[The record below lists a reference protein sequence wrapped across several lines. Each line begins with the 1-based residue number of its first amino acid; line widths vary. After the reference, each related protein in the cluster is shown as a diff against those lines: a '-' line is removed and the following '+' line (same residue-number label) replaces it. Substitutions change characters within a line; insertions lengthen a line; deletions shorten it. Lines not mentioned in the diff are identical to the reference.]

1 MPRRFARLA
10 LALLTAATLVAAGGL
25 TVLALGGGDWA
36 VNLVLRKINPWPGAS
51 LRAGDVM
58 GNLLTA
64 PRLYRLSLTRAD
76 GEVILRAD
84 SAAVRYDLRRLLGG
98 DVTLAEIR
106 VYGADLVL
114 RQRDDGRWDL
124 PARRTRPPGSPAKQP
139 DVIRLERV
147 QIVDASARLRLS
159 IGGKPRLLAADSIG
173 VDATGIR
180 IDPEVTIER
189 AAVGFRVRSGD
200 LARRPVT
207 VQAQGFLRPAAVT
220 VRRLTLDSDSS
231 AVTASGIVPLARRD
245 GRGPDLRLSRLDLS
259 ARPLALRDLGGLL
272 PMLDRPGSARI
283 EAHARGGDDGAAVR
297 LDTELS
303 DGGRAAAEGVV
314 TLFGQRPLRYRGR
327 ATVQAVDPG
336 FLGLT
341 PSRGDRI
348 TGDATLDLRGPRLD
362 RLDGEARVDFT
373 DSRFGPIAMTRA
385 RARGTFSAGQA
396 RIALSGRSPRMQLTI
411 AGDVRPFDSLPT
423 YGLEA
428 RVRPGAAAPGWA
440 RRLLGTGSAAII
452 QADGVG
458 VSPRRANA
466 VLAAR
471 VAPRPD
477 GDGLLDSGSVR
488 VRLRG
493 GIARADG
500 RLGVSGGT
508 LTLDGDAV
516 LDSVPR
522 YRLSAQLRREDGLE
536 ARLSLTGSGT
546 DPDSASVQAAISGSA
561 AYGAHRLSGG
571 GLQLALDRGLVR
583 VSGGATVDGAEL
595 ELRGSAKPFGPEPAV
610 NLDHIRFDGLD
621 LGRLA
626 SSSVPP
632 SDLAGTGRLRAS
644 RAGGHWNG
652 SGALGMAGRIGRA
665 TVDTANLVAMIRRDE
680 LTVDLDGT
688 GPAGRVTLSALARPI
703 DTPRRYALHNARFD
717 ALDLGRLL
725 GSSSLETSVTG
736 GLEVEAM
743 APEGGPMALDA
754 TVSLDSST
762 VNRTVIRNGVLRA
775 KLAQGRWDLRGR
787 LLGDADSLRLEAS
800 LEPQPDQPQVRLT
813 AEAGAGD
820 LGTLLRRPGLRAQ
833 GRTRVD
839 FSGSWGSLETMR
851 LGGTIAAAGE
861 ANGVAVDSLQAT
873 VRLEGGALLIDTLRA
888 RSSVGTAAA
897 RGRVGLVGAAI
908 GGPLEG
914 SLEARINDLAPLGPL
929 LGVEPLGVDSGR
941 VALAVEGTR
950 TRPAVRAEVQ
960 AAELTHGS
968 YRIRTLSATVAA
980 SLDSGYALA
989 RGTGRVRLEGLSSGK
1004 QGVSRMQ
1011 LEGSYSDRRGALMGE
1026 ADLDGHR
1033 HARVAA
1039 RLTRDGHR
1047 GQVSLD
1053 TLELTAREDRWSL
1066 AHPVAVAYE
1075 GSSRL
1080 DVNDFVFASEKSR
1093 ITANGT
1099 VDRGGEQRMRVA
1111 LDTVPLGWITELL
1124 GLPEL
1129 EGEATGGLE
1138 LTGPAAAPRLA
1149 GTVGLDLR
1157 ARREPLARGSVGVD
1171 WRPADGLGVELGIHQ
1186 PRGDSLRIVARAPLI
1201 LSLAADDSAAALVR
1215 RSPTGEVTLDATAND
1230 FHLDPFERLIDP
1242 ATLTTLRGRLRLDA
1256 HARGSLSAP
1265 NLSGTVGLS
1274 DLRLKLTRLGAT
1286 WEHGAVLASLK
1297 GRDIRVD
1304 TARMESGK
1312 GTVEVGGVARV
1323 SDSGS
1328 VALDLKGRFTDF
1340 RVADAEN
1347 LRSTVSGNLALGG
1360 TASVPVVS
1368 GKLALRNT
1376 DFYLQVT
1383 NREHGGE
1390 EVELTPEDLRTLER
1404 RFGEAPRAAR
1414 RLDEH
1419 PLALDLDVDLAGND
1433 WVRRR
1438 TSPTVA
1444 VEVGGKLQV
1453 RKRSREPVLVY
1464 GTIRPL
1470 AGRSFVELLGRRFD
1484 VTEGE
1489 VVLAGPPEQARL
1501 QVLAEYRADSGST
1514 AGGGSPSGVII
1525 TTQVAVDSGRLSVD
1539 LGSRPRMSDDDIRS
1553 YLATGRPAGTDPTAT
1568 GDESNVLATTT
1579 SLAVGAAL
1587 GTVAGGAGRRLGFD
1601 VVQILQDRQGGQ
1613 TLVAGKYV
1621 SPPLY
1626 LGFRQPI
1633 VAREE
1638 PGQTQTARTT
1648 MEWEVEYDALRRA
1661 LLNVQAS
1668 GDEFRVFLRLR
1679 R

>member
-10 LALLTAATLVAAGGL
+10 LALLTAATLVAAGVL

-36 VNLVLRKINPWPGAS
+36 VNLVLRKINPWPGTS
-51 LRAGDVM
+51 LRAADVT

-76 GEVILRAD
+76 GEVMLRAD
-84 SAAVRYDLRRLLGG
+84 SAAVRYDLRRLVAG
-98 DVTLAEIR
+98 DITLAEVR
-106 VYGADLVL
+106 VYGADLIL

-124 PARRTRPPGSPAKQP
+124 PAKRTRSPGSPAKQP

-147 QIVDASARLRLS
+147 QIVDATARLRVM
-159 IGGKPRLLAADSIG
+159 IGGIARLVAADSIG
-173 VDATGIR
+173 AEATGIR
-180 IDPEVTIER
+180 IDPEVTIEQATVR
-189 AAVGFRVRSGD
+189 LRVRPGD
-200 LARRPVT
+200 LARTPVT
-207 VQAQGFLRPAAVT
+207 VQAQGFLRPGAVT

-231 AVTASGIVPLARRD
+231 AVTAGGIVPLARRN

-259 ARPLALRDLGGLL
+259 ARPFALRDLGGLL
-272 PMLDRPGSARI
+272 PALDRPGSARI
-283 EAHARGGDDGAAVR
+283 EAHARGGDDGIAVR
-297 LDTELS
+297 LDAELS
-303 DGGRAAAEGVV
+303 DGGRAAADGVV
-314 TLFGQRPLRYRGR
+314 TLFGQQPPLYRGR

-341 PSRGDRI
+341 PARGDRI
-348 TGDATLDLRGPRLD
+348 TGDATLDLHGPRLD
-362 RLDGEARVDFT
+362 QLDGEARVTLT
-373 DSRFGPIAMTRA
+373 DSRFGPIAMTRTQ
-385 RARGTFSAGQA
+385 ARGTFSAGQA
-396 RIALSGRSPRMQLTI
+396 RVELSGRSERMQLTI
-411 AGDVRPFDSLPT
+411 AGDIRPFDSLPAYRLT
-423 YGLEA
+423 A

-440 RRLLGTGSAAII
+440 RRLLGTGSAAVI
-452 QADGVG
+452 QADGRG

-466 VLAAR
+466 VLAAS
-471 VAPRPD
+471 VAPVAG

-493 GIARADG
+493 GIAKADG
-500 RLGVSGGT
+500 RLGVSGGL
-508 LTLDGDAV
+508 LTLDGDAL
-516 LDSVPR
+516 LDSVAR
-522 YRLSAQLRREDGLE
+522 YRLSAQLTRGDSLD

-546 DPDSASVQAAISGSA
+546 DPDSASVQASISGSA
-561 AYGAHRLSGG
+561 AYEAHRLTDAE
-571 GLQLALDRGLVR
+571 LQLALDRGLVR
-583 VSGGATVDGAEL
+583 VAGGATVDGAEL
-595 ELRGSAKPFGPEPAV
+595 EFRGSTKPFGPEPAV
-610 NLDHIRFDGLD
+610 NLDHIRFQGLD
-621 LGRLA
+621 LSRLA
-626 SSSVPP
+626 SSSAPP

-652 SGALGMAGRIGRA
+652 SAALGMAGRIGRA
-665 TVDTANLVAMIRRDE
+665 TVDTANLVALIRRDE
-680 LTVDLDGT
+680 LTVDVDGIS
-688 GPAGRVTLSALARPI
+688 PAGRVALSALASLS
-703 DTPRRYALHNARFD
+703 DTPRRYALRNARFN

-725 GSSSLETSVTG
+725 GSSSLETSING
-736 GLEVEAM
+736 RLAAEAT
-743 APEGGPMALDA
+743 APQGGPVALDA

-762 VNRTVIRNGVLRA
+762 VNRTIIRTGVLRA
-775 KLAQGRWDLRGR
+775 KLARGRWDLSGR

-800 LEPQPDQPQVRLT
+800 LEPHPDQPRVRLT

-820 LGTLLRRPGLRAQ
+820 LGTLLRQPGLRAQ

-839 FSGSWGSLETMR
+839 LSGSWGSLETMR

-873 VRLEGGALLIDTLRA
+873 VRLDRGTLLIDTLRA
-888 RSSVGTAAA
+888 RSSVGSAAA
-897 RGRVGLVGAAI
+897 RGRVGLAGAAI

-914 SLEARINDLAPLGPL
+914 SLEARISDLAPLGTL
-929 LGVEPLGVDSGR
+929 VGVELLRIDSGR
-941 VALAVEGTR
+941 VALALEGTR
-950 TRPAVRAEVQ
+950 TRPAVHAEVH

-968 YRIRTLSATVAA
+968 YRIRALSATVAA

-989 RGTGRVRLEGLSSGK
+989 QGTGQVRLEGLSSGK
-1004 QGVSRMQ
+1004 QGVSRLQ
-1011 LEGSYSDRRGALMGE
+1011 LEGSYADRRGTLRGE
-1026 ADLDGHR
+1026 ADLDAQR

-1039 RLTRDGHR
+1039 RLTREGGG

-1053 TLELTAREDRWSL
+1053 TLELTAPEDRWSL

-1080 DVNDFVFASEKSR
+1080 QVNDFVFASEKSR

-1099 VDRGGEQRMRVA
+1099 VDRGGEQEMRVA
-1111 LDTVPLGWITELL
+1111 LDTVPLGWVTELL

-1129 EGEATGGLE
+1129 DGDATGGME
-1138 LTGPAAAPRLA
+1138 LSGPAAAPRLA
-1149 GTVGLDLR
+1149 GRLGLDLQ
-1157 ARREPLARGSVGVD
+1157 ARREPLARAAVVVD
-1171 WRPADGLGVELGIHQ
+1171 WRPAAGLGVELAIHQ

-1201 LSLAADDSAAALVR
+1201 LSLAAGDSATGLVR
-1215 RSPTGEVTLDATAND
+1215 RSPSGEVTLDATASD
-1230 FHLDPFERLIDP
+1230 FHLDPFERLVDP
-1242 ATLTTLRGRLRLDA
+1242 ATLATLRGRLRLDA

-1265 NLSGTVGLS
+1265 NLSGTLGLS

-1286 WEHGAVLASLK
+1286 YEHGAVLASLQ

-1304 TARMESGK
+1304 TARIESGK
-1312 GTVEVGGVARV
+1312 GTVEVGGLARIT
-1323 SDSGS
+1323 DSGA
-1328 VALDLKGRFTDF
+1328 VALDLNGRFTDF

-1347 LRSTVSGNLALGG
+1347 LRSTISGNLALGG
-1360 TASVPVVS
+1360 SGSVPVVR

-1383 NREHGGE
+1383 NREHGGQ

-1404 RFGEAPRAAR
+1404 RFGETPRAAR

-1419 PLALDLDVDLAGND
+1419 PLALDLDIDLAGND

-1453 RKRSREPVLVY
+1453 RKRSREPLLLY

-1514 AGGGSPSGVII
+1514 ASGGSPSGVII

-1568 GDESNVLATTT
+1568 TDESSVLASTT

-1601 VVQILQDRQGGQ
+1601 VVQILQDRQGSQ

-1668 GDEFRVFLRLR
+1668 GDEFRIFLRLR